1 MRRFIVLILLVSPFF
16 LNAVLGQ
23 PISSPH
29 YPYIKY
35 SVDDGLPQSI
45 VSGVIED
52 AYGFIWVATNEGV
65 ARFDGAHFTVYNEET
80 GYPFR
85 LITGIVE
92 AKPGE
97 IWVATIGN
105 GLWRL
110 KNDQAQPV
118 VFDSTLQ
125 QPQLN
130 FLAKTYDGEVLLG
143 SEPGGLYVFENDSLV
158 LHIPDSSL
166 ATDNPDAM
174 ISAAKDY
181 EGRYWVGTFRNGV
194 KVYKKKKL
202 VFKLGSENGLPSN
215 EIRSIYTRPSGEVW
229 IATPEGLYVYGNPSF
244 TKQWNRIFPHVFIS
258 SIFSK
263 DHKNVWVALASNP
276 GGIVH
281 VKDNKI
287 EEIIEGNNTIF
298 TKCTLIDDYGTFF
311 VGSYEGL
318 IIFPNLNFQNFESSD
333 GLTDKYIR
341 AINKDATGNLLVAT
355 KNDGLFVYKG
365 GKFEKIRAFEKYFIG
380 NSIFAIEPIGKELW
394 IGTARGLFII
404 KNGKIR
410 IIPRFHELS
419 IRRIV
424 LLDDRIFIISKRNI
438 FVFENGKIKKISH
451 NLTKKKYSFW
461 GIEKDKKGNLIVATN
476 GEGIYKLIDTTW
488 VPISVP
494 DSVRKF
500 FGVRKGPNGN
510 LYFPSSQGLLKW
522 DGNSVK
528 YVLKIKRTVW
538 DVIPTKAN
546 GIWLLTSKG
555 LYHLLN
561 NKVYIYNKNN
571 GLITTEFNMGALY
584 YASDRDIWFGGVDG
598 LVHYKFQKH
607 YPVVDPGLYISAIK
621 SPKHAFYYPFPK
633 KITLK
638 YSEHNIQIYF
648 NKIDFGNMPYYTYGY
663 WLEGLN
669 RDTVTVDDASLDV
682 VRYLNLSD
690 GNYVF
695 HLFLINPFTGRVAL
709 KRSVSFT
716 ILNPWWK
723 SIPFY
728 FGVLLVLALFMGVII
743 RWRESYLKHRNA
755 MLEQQVEE
763 RMQDIKLSYKLLKQE
778 TEERKKAE
786 ISLKKERE
794 QLVVTLRSIADG
806 VIRTDSNGKIL
817 LMNDAAERITGY
829 APDDVMHKPLCDILH
844 LTDEESNEAIVL
856 PDDLPKIKKGYSKT
870 NSFNAYLENDS
881 LKTMKIV
888 NISWSQIRDEQDKE
902 NGYVWVIRDISTER
916 KLEAEILRTQKLE
929 SIGLLAGGIAH
940 DFNNILSG
948 ILGNA
953 QLARMGLDKGKDI
966 RKFLIGIE
974 KATENA
980 THLTQQLLTF
990 AKGGEP
996 VKEIINIKDML
1007 YESVEF
1013 ALRGSSVSARYNID
1027 DNLWPVEA
1035 DKGQINQVINNLVI
1049 NAIQAMP
1056 GGGQLTLTAQNFV
1069 KNGRQNDLEQIK
1081 EKFLISISIEDTGHG
1096 IPKENLNKIFD
1107 PYFTTKQRG
1116 SGLGL
1121 ATTFAIIKKHGGHIS
1136 VSSELGKGTTF
1147 TIYLPACPE
1156 KEIKENISKAK
1167 LKNWQGKRALV
1178 MDDEEYIQEL
1188 MGSFLDML
1196 NISADFASN
1205 GEEAVQKYK
1214 QHLEKGEP
1222 YDFVIMDLTIRGGMG
1237 GKEAV
1242 KKILEINPEAKVIV
1256 ASGYSTDSVL
1266 ANYKKFGFSGR
1277 LSKPFNLEELTEVVN
1292 EVLSQN

>member
-1 MRRFIVLILLVSPFF
+1 MKRFIIILIVSFF
-16 LNAVLGQ
+16 SVALAQ
-23 PISSPH
+23 SIPTPH
-29 YPYIKY
+29 YPYVKY

-45 VSGVIED
+45 VSGIIED
-52 AYGFIWVATNEGV
+52 SYGFIWVATNEGV
-65 ARFDGAHFTVYNEET
+65 ARFDGAHFAVYNEET

-92 AKPGE
+92 TKPGE

-118 VFDSTLQ
+118 IFDSTLQ

-130 FLAKTYDGEVLLG
+130 FLVKTYDGEILLG
-143 SEPGGLYVFENDSLV
+143 SEPGGLYVFKNDSLI
-158 LHIPDSSL
+158 LHIPGSS
-166 ATDNPDAM
+166 ATTDNPDAM
-174 ISAAKDY
+174 ISATKDY
-181 EGRYWVGTFRNGV
+181 VGRYWIGTFRNGV
-194 KVYKKKKL
+194 KVYKKTTL
-202 VFKLGSENGLPSN
+202 VFKLDVSSGLPSN
-215 EIRSIYTRPSGEVW
+215 EIRDIYTRPSGDVW
-229 IATPEGLYVYGNPSF
+229 IATPEGIYVYGNSSF
-244 TKQWNRIFPHVFIS
+244 TKQWNRLFSHVFIS

-263 DHKNVWVALASNP
+263 DHRNIWIALASSP

-287 EEIIEGNNTIF
+287 KEIIEGNNTIF
-298 TKCTLIDDYGTFF
+298 TKCTLIDEYGTLF

-318 IIFPNLNFQNFESSD
+318 IVFPNLNFQNFGSSD

-341 AINKDATGNLLVAT
+341 AINRDVDGNLLVAT
-355 KNDGLFVYKG
+355 KNDGLFIYKG
-365 GKFEKIRAFEKYFIG
+365 NKFKKIKAFEKYFSG
-380 NSIFAIEPIGKELW
+380 NSIFEIEPIGDELW
-394 IGTARGLFII
+394 IGSARGLFIV
-404 KNGKIR
+404 KKGKIR
-410 IIPRFHELS
+410 EISQFHGIT

-424 LLDDRIFIISKRNI
+424 LLNGKIFIISKRN
-438 FVFENGKIKKISH
+438 VYVSENGKIKNISH
-451 NLTKKKYSFW
+451 NLRKKKHSFW
-461 GIEKDKKGNLIVATN
+461 GIEKDKKGNLILATN
-476 GEGIYKLIDTTW
+476 GEGVYKLVDTTW

-500 FGVRKGPNGN
+500 FGVRKGPDQN
-510 LYFPSSQGLLKW
+510 LYFPSSQGLLMW
-522 DGNSVK
+522 DGNTMHN
-528 YVLKIKRTVW
+528 VLKIKRTVW

-571 GLITTEFNMGALY
+571 GLVTTEFNMGAFCY
-584 YASDRDIWFGGVDG
+584 INDHDIWFGGVDG

-607 YPVVDPGLYISAIK
+607 YPFSDPDLYISSIK
-621 SPKHAFYYPFPK
+621 SSKHAFYYPFPE
-633 KITLK
+633 KIILK

-669 RDTVTVDDASLDV
+669 KDTVKVDNASLDV
-682 VRYLNLSD
+682 VRYLNLPD

-695 HLFLINPFTGRVAL
+695 HLFLINPFTGQVAL

-716 ILNPWWK
+716 ILHPWWK

-728 FGVLLVLALFMGVII
+728 FGVLLFLTLIMGLIV
-743 RWRESYLKHRNA
+743 RWRESYLKRRNA

-829 APDDVMHKPLCDILH
+829 ALDEVLHKPLRDILH
-844 LTDEESNEAIVL
+844 LTDEESNEPIVL
-856 PDDLPKIKKGYSKT
+856 PDDLPKIKKSYSKT
-870 NSFNAYLENDS
+870 NSFNAYLKNDS
-881 LKTMKIV
+881 LKAKKIV

-902 NGYVWVIRDISTER
+902 SGYVWVIRDISTER

-953 QLARMGLDKGKDI
+953 QLARMALDKGKDV
-966 RKFLIGIE
+966 RKFLVGIE

-1013 ALRGSSVSARYNID
+1013 ALRGSSVSAKYNID
-1027 DNLWPVEA
+1027 ENLWPVEA

-1056 GGGQLTLTAQNFV
+1056 GGGQLTLTAKNFV
-1069 KNGRQNDLEQIK
+1069 KNGQQNGLEQIE

-1156 KEIKENISKAK
+1156 KEIKEKIQKTEV
-1167 LKNWQGKRALV
+1167 KNWQGKRALV

-1196 NISADFASN
+1196 NISTDFASN

-1242 KKILEINPEAKVIV
+1242 KQILEINPEAKVIV

-1277 LSKPFNLEELTEVVN
+1277 LSKPFNLEELAEVVN
-1292 EVLSQN
+1292 EILSKN

>member
-1 MRRFIVLILLVSPFF
+1 MKRFIIILIVSFF
-16 LNAVLGQ
+16 SVALAQ
-23 PISSPH
+23 SIPTPH
-29 YPYIKY
+29 YPYVKY

-45 VSGVIED
+45 VSGIIED
-52 AYGFIWVATNEGV
+52 SYGFIWVATNEGV
-65 ARFDGAHFTVYNEET
+65 ARFDGAHFAVYNEET

-92 AKPGE
+92 TKPGE

-118 VFDSTLQ
+118 IFDSTLQ

-130 FLAKTYDGEVLLG
+130 FLVKTYDGEILLG
-143 SEPGGLYVFENDSLV
+143 SEPGGLYVFKNDSLI
-158 LHIPDSSL
+158 LHIPGSS
-166 ATDNPDAM
+166 ATTDNPDAM
-174 ISAAKDY
+174 ISATKDY
-181 EGRYWVGTFRNGV
+181 VGRYWIGTFRNGV
-194 KVYKKKKL
+194 KVYKKTTL
-202 VFKLGSENGLPSN
+202 VFKLDVSSGLPSN
-215 EIRSIYTRPSGEVW
+215 EIRDIYTRPSGDVW
-229 IATPEGLYVYGNPSF
+229 IATPEGIYVYGNSSF
-244 TKQWNRIFPHVFIS
+244 TKQWNRLFSHVFIS

-263 DHKNVWVALASNP
+263 DHRNIWIALASSP

-287 EEIIEGNNTIF
+287 KEIIEGNNTIF
-298 TKCTLIDDYGTFF
+298 TKCTLIDEYGTLF

-318 IIFPNLNFQNFESSD
+318 IIFPNLNFQNFGSSD

-341 AINKDATGNLLVAT
+341 AINRDVDGNLLVAT
-355 KNDGLFVYKG
+355 KNDGLFIYKG
-365 GKFEKIRAFEKYFIG
+365 NKFKKIKAFEKYFSG
-380 NSIFAIEPIGKELW
+380 NSIFEIEPIGDELW
-394 IGTARGLFII
+394 IGSARGLFIV
-404 KNGKIR
+404 KKGKIR
-410 IIPRFHELS
+410 EISQFHGMT

-424 LLDDRIFIISKRNI
+424 LLNGKIFIISKRN
-438 FVFENGKIKKISH
+438 VYVSENGKIKNISH
-451 NLTKKKYSFW
+451 NLRKKKHSFW
-461 GIEKDKKGNLIVATN
+461 GIEKDKKGNLIIATN
-476 GEGIYKLIDTTW
+476 GEGVYKLVDTSW

-500 FGVRKGPNGN
+500 FGVRKGPDQN
-510 LYFPSSQGLLKW
+510 LYFPSSQGLLMW
-522 DGNSVK
+522 DGNTMHN
-528 YVLKIKRTVW
+528 VLKIKRTVW

-546 GIWLLTSKG
+546 GVWLLTSKG

-571 GLITTEFNMGALY
+571 GLVTTEFNMGAFCY
-584 YASDRDIWFGGVDG
+584 INDHDIWFGGVDG

-607 YPVVDPGLYISAIK
+607 YPFSDPDLYISSIK
-621 SPKHAFYYPFPK
+621 SSKHAFYYPFSE

-669 RDTVTVDDASLDV
+669 KDTVKVDNASLDV
-682 VRYLNLSD
+682 VRYLNLPD

-695 HLFLINPFTGRVAL
+695 HLFLINPFTGQVAL

-716 ILNPWWK
+716 ILHPWWK

-728 FGVLLVLALFMGVII
+728 FGVLLFSTLIMGLII
-743 RWRESYLKHRNA
+743 RWRESYLKRRNA

-829 APDDVMHKPLCDILH
+829 ALDEVLHKPLRDILH
-844 LTDEESNEAIVL
+844 LTDEESNEPIVL
-856 PDDLPKIKKGYSKT
+856 PDDLPKIKKSYSKT
-870 NSFNAYLENDS
+870 NSFNAYLKNDS
-881 LKTMKIV
+881 LKAKKIV

-902 NGYVWVIRDISTER
+902 SGYVWVIRDISTER

-953 QLARMGLDKGKDI
+953 QLARMALDKGKDV
-966 RKFLIGIE
+966 RKFLVGIE

-1013 ALRGSSVSARYNID
+1013 ALRGSSVSAKYNID
-1027 DNLWPVEA
+1027 ENLWPVEA

-1056 GGGQLTLTAQNFV
+1056 GGGQLTLTAKNFV
-1069 KNGRQNDLEQIK
+1069 KNGQQNGLEQIE

-1156 KEIKENISKAK
+1156 KEIKEKIQKTEV
-1167 LKNWQGKRALV
+1167 KNWQGKRALV

-1196 NISADFASN
+1196 NISTDFASN

-1242 KKILEINPEAKVIV
+1242 KQILEINPEAKVIV

-1277 LSKPFNLEELTEVVN
+1277 LSKPFNLEELAEVVN
-1292 EVLSQN
+1292 EILSKN